1 MKQNLDD
8 RLYEAFAQEVQLP
21 DALDERLAQCYR
33 RVRLGSQKG
42 DAMKHV
48 NHKPNRKALRTA
60 LALAAAICVLAGA
73 ALAVADYTGF
83 FESAYG
89 DGIAAQ
95 EAHDVP
101 IVNDEGKLI
110 TTEHYPA
117 IDRAPVDTEQASEL
131 IGDYVSAVGQSV
143 ELRGYTFTIRECVMD
158 ENGIGAVTIDV
169 ENPDG
174 VSQQTIFDGA
184 NGEFSPY
191 NIVFGE
197 ASKQASEGEVWGFD
211 DRGFIDEAASTDTC
225 VRWVYYLI
233 ARDTLED
240 DITVQVAVHKGESDT
255 DKAPLYE
262 TAELTIPQSE
272 YVPAARFT
280 GGEFDAELSPVGL
293 VLRLADVETD
303 SILDLCAKDLV
314 IRYADGSEYVVR
326 GEDLYSTSLGFLRH
340 NGSVCLSLNRLVD
353 VDSVT
358 EIYLRGY
365 YYEPIEVDMVE
376 SAVVSADGMTEVV
389 ETPADPTQVVEPEI
403 INFDLTLTR

>member
-8 RLYEAFAQEVQLP
+8 RLYEAFAQDVQLP

-33 RVRLGSQKG
+33 RVRLESQKG
-42 DAMKHV
+42 DAMKHA

-95 EAHDVP
+95 QAHDVP
-101 IVNDEGKLI
+101 IVNDEGEVVK
-110 TTEHYPA
+110 TEHYPT

-143 ELRGYTFTIRECVMD
+143 TVRGYTFTIRECVMD

-174 VSQQTIFDGA
+174 VSQQTAFDGA
-184 NGEFSPY
+184 AGESAPY
-191 NIVFGE
+191 NIVFG
-197 ASKQASEGEVWGFD
+197 QPSEGGVWDFD
-211 DRGFIDEAASTDTC
+211 DRGFIDESASTDTC

-240 DITVQVAVHKGESDT
+240 DITVQVAVHKGESDA
-255 DKAPLYE
+255 DKAPLFE

-280 GGEFDAELSPVGL
+280 GGNFEAELSPVGIT
-293 VLRLADVETD
+293 LRVTDMETD
-303 SILDLCAKDLV
+303 GYIDLSAKDLV
-314 IRYADGSEYVVR
+314 IRYADGSEYIVQ
-326 GEDLYSTSLGFLRH
+326 GEDLYSTSVGFLRH
-340 NGSVCLSLNRLVD
+340 NGEVCLSLNRLVD
-353 VDSVT
+353 VDNVT
-358 EIYLRGY
+358 EIYLRGHY
-365 YYEPIEVDMVE
+365 YVSVPVDMVE
-376 SAVVSADGMTEVV
+376 TVITNEIGMTEVV

-403 INFDLTLTR
+403 IDFDLTLTR